1 MLNGSDLIF
10 ALNLYYLM
18 IATSTLEISSK
29 AYRQNIK
36 YIRSEIGP
44 DAVISAVVKGNAY
57 GHGIPQMVE
66 IAEKAG
72 IRHFS
77 TFSSDEALE
86 VFQHSKKKSEIM
98 ILGMLYL
105 EELEELIQKGIS
117 FYVFDFDRLNAAIS
131 ISKTTQLP
139 AKIHIEVETGFH
151 RTGFEW
157 KDRENLATILLENS
171 EAISL
176 EGLCT
181 HYAGAESVSNFVRV
195 KNQIATYH
203 AFKEYF
209 LGQNLSF
216 KKFHTAC
223 SAATLIFPETIM
235 DMVRIGIA
243 GYGFWPTK
251 ETYFA
256 KLQDLPKNNKN
267 PLRRLITWKS
277 TVMSLKEVKMGE
289 FVGYGNSYMA
299 LTNIKMAIVPV
310 GYAHGFSRLLSN
322 QGQVLIQ
329 GQYCQV
335 VGTVTMN
342 SIAVNITKVKNVKPG
357 DEVIL
362 IGKQGGKEITVASF
376 SESTQQVNYELLTR
390 LPKDIPRKIIP

>member
-1 MLNGSDLIF
+1 
-10 ALNLYYLM
+10 M
-18 IATSTLEISSK
+18 IATSSLEISAK

-44 DAVISAVVKGNAY
+44 DPVISAVVKGNAY
-57 GHGIPQMVE
+57 GHGIAQMVE

-86 VFQHSKKKSEIM
+86 VFQHSKKKSDIM

-117 FYVFDFDRLNAAIS
+117 FYVFDFDRLKAAIS
-131 ISKTTQLP
+131 ISKTTQIR
-139 AKIHIEVETGFH
+139 AKVHIEVETGFH

-195 KNQIATYH
+195 KNQIASYH
-203 AFKEYF
+203 EFKDYF
-209 LGQNLSF
+209 LEQGLTF

-256 KLQDLPKNNKN
+256 KLHDLPKNNKN

-289 FVGYGNSYMA
+289 FVGYGNSFMA
-299 LTNIKMAIVPV
+299 LENMKMAIVPV
-310 GYAHGFSRLLSN
+310 GYGHGFSRLLSN

-329 GQYCQV
+329 GQFCQV

-342 SIAVNITKVKNVKPG
+342 AIAVNISKVKNVKIG

-362 IGKQGGKEITVASF
+362 IGKQRGKEITVASF

>member
-1 MLNGSDLIF
+1 
-10 ALNLYYLM
+10 M
-18 IATSTLEISSK
+18 IATSTLEISAK
-29 AYRQNIK
+29 AYRQNIR

-44 DAVISAVVKGNAY
+44 KPIISAVVKGNAY
-57 GHGIPQMVE
+57 GHGISQMVE

-77 TFSSDEALE
+77 TFSSDEAWE
-86 VFQHSKKKSEIM
+86 VLANSKKGSEIM
-98 ILGMLYL
+98 ILGMLHM
-105 EELEELIQKGIS
+105 EEMEELIRNGIN
-117 FYVFDFDRLNAAIS
+117 FYVFDFERLANAIL
-131 ISKTTQLP
+131 ISKEIGIP

-151 RTGFEW
+151 RTGFDW
-157 KDRENLATILLENS
+157 NQREKLAEILLDNFTF
-171 EAISL
+171 ISI

-195 KNQIATYH
+195 KNQIARYHEFKDYFNNQGITFKTY
-203 AFKEYF
+203 
-209 LGQNLSF
+209 
-216 KKFHTAC
+216 HTAC
-223 SAATLIFPETIM
+223 SAATLIFPETIL

-251 ETYFA
+251 ETFFA
-256 KLQDLPKNNKN
+256 KLNSLPKGNKN
-267 PLRRLITWKS
+267 PLKRLITWKS
-277 TVMSLKEVKMGE
+277 SVMSLKPVKIGE

-299 LTNIKMAIVPV
+299 LENIRLAIVPV
-310 GYAHGFSRLLSN
+310 GYGHGYSRLLSN
-322 QGQVLIQ
+322 QGMVLIK
-329 GQYCQV
+329 GQYCMV

-342 SIAVNITKVKNVKPG
+342 AIAVNVNKIKDLKVG

-376 SESTQQVNYELLTR
+376 SESTQMVNYEMLTR

>member
-1 MLNGSDLIF
+1 
-10 ALNLYYLM
+10 M
-18 IATSTLEISSK
+18 IATSSLEISAK

-36 YIRSEIGP
+36 YIRSEIGQNP
-44 DAVISAVVKGNAY
+44 VISGVVKGNAY

-86 VFQHSKKKSEIM
+86 VYQHSKKGSEIM

-105 EELEELIQKGIS
+105 EELEELIRTGIS
-117 FYVFDFDRLNAAIS
+117 FYVFDFDRLNAAIA
-131 ISKTTQLP
+131 ISKITEIP

-157 KDRENLATILLENS
+157 KDREQLAAILLENS
-171 EAISL
+171 KVISL

-195 KNQIATYH
+195 KKQIAAYH
-203 AFKEYF
+203 EFKDYF
-209 LGQNLSF
+209 FGQKLSF

-223 SAATLIFPETIM
+223 SAATLIFPETIL

-256 KLQDLPKNNKN
+256 KLHDLPKNNKN

-289 FVGYGNSYMA
+289 FVGYGNSFMA
-299 LTNIKMAIVPV
+299 LENMKMAIVPV
-310 GYAHGFSRLLSN
+310 GYGHGFSRLLSN

-329 GQYCQV
+329 GQFCQV

-342 SIAVNITKVKNVKPG
+342 AIAVNISKVKNVKIG
-357 DEVIL
+357 DEIIL
-362 IGKQGGKEITVASF
+362 IGKQRGKEITVASF

-390 LPKDIPRKIIP
+390 LPKDIPRKIIS

>member
-1 MLNGSDLIF
+1 
-10 ALNLYYLM
+10 
-18 IATSTLEISSK
+18 
-29 AYRQNIK
+29 
-36 YIRSEIGP
+36 
-44 DAVISAVVKGNAY
+44 
-57 GHGIPQMVE
+57 
-66 IAEKAG
+66 
-72 IRHFS
+72 
-77 TFSSDEALE
+77 
-86 VFQHSKKKSEIM
+86 M
-98 ILGMLYL
+98 ILGMLFL
-105 EELEELIQKGIS
+105 EELEELIRKGIS
-117 FYVFDFDRLNAAIS
+117 FYVFDFDRLNAAIAV
-131 ISKTTQLP
+131 SKSTNIP

-157 KDRENLATILLENS
+157 KDREDLATILLQNS

-195 KNQIATYH
+195 KKQIATYH
-203 AFKEYF
+203 GFKDYF
-209 LGQNLSF
+209 LDQGLTF

-235 DMVRIGIA
+235 DLVRIGIA

-256 KLQDLPKNNKN
+256 KLHDLPKNNKN

-289 FVGYGNSYMA
+289 FVGYGNSFMA
-299 LTNIKMAIVPV
+299 LENMKMAIVPV
-310 GYAHGFSRLLSN
+310 GYGHGFSRLLSN

-329 GQYCQV
+329 GQFCQV

-342 SIAVNITKVKNVKPG
+342 AIAVNISKVKNVKIG

-362 IGKQGGKEITVASF
+362 IGKQRGKEITVASF

>member
-1 MLNGSDLIF
+1 
-10 ALNLYYLM
+10 M
-18 IATSTLEISSK
+18 IATSTLEISAK
-29 AYRQNIK
+29 AYRQNIR

-44 DAVISAVVKGNAY
+44 KPTISAVVKGNAY
-57 GHGIPQMVE
+57 GHGISQMVE

-77 TFSSDEALE
+77 AFSSDEAWE
-86 VFQHSKKKSEIM
+86 VWAKSKKGSEIM
-98 ILGMLYL
+98 ILGMLHF
-105 EELEELIQKGIS
+105 EELEELIRKGIS
-117 FYVFDFDRLNAAIS
+117 FYVFDFERLEKAIS
-131 ISKTTQLP
+131 ISKEINIP
-139 AKIHIEVETGFH
+139 AKVHIEVETGFH
-151 RTGFEW
+151 RTGFDW
-157 KDRENLATILLENS
+157 IQREKLAEMLIENS
-171 EAISL
+171 NYISI

-195 KNQIATYH
+195 KNQIARYH
-203 AFKEYF
+203 EFKDF
-209 LGQNLSF
+209 FNNQGISF
-216 KKFHTAC
+216 KTYHTAC

-251 ETYFA
+251 ETFFA
-256 KLQDLPKNNKN
+256 KLNSLPKGNKN

-277 TVMSLKEVKMGE
+277 TVMSLKAVKTGE

-299 LTNIKMAIVPV
+299 LENIRLAIVPV
-310 GYAHGFSRLLSN
+310 GYGHGYSRLLSN
-322 QGQVLIQ
+322 QGIVLIK
-329 GQYCQV
+329 GNYCQV

-342 SIAVNITKVKNVKPG
+342 AIAVNVSKIKDLKIG
-357 DEVIL
+357 DEVVL

-376 SESTQQVNYELLTR
+376 SESTQMVNYEMLTR